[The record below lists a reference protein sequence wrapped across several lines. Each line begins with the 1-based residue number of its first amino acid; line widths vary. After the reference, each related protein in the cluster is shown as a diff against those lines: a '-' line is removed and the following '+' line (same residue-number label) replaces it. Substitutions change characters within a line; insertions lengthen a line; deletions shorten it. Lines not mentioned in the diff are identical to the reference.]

1 LEQFLTLENLNSLQ
15 SMKKNKTTKR
25 TVYILTEGD
34 TEEAYF
40 SRIGEIVGADTDWEY
55 SVTVEVR
62 EIIKGSKTDPIN
74 IVKEAKKSKSDYDEV
89 WVVFDKD
96 RERDD
101 KNEAAFKI
109 AAKAKI
115 KVAFSSISFEHWLI
129 LHFEKSTFAF
139 QRSDC
144 ESRTTRA
151 NPIICVCNGTVC
163 AKTYLKQPAF
173 YPSFEKGK
181 SLLYDDL
188 KNHNT
193 IAIENAAWLRKY
205 QSPYTDIHLLNP
217 YSDVDILLCEL
228 LNLHK
233 VIYAA
238 IGETFTFEGVEITF
252 QSAARNVNNISISIN
267 LNNQSQIAFPIN
279 NNQPFTILDDNGNTF
294 AYENIQATILQPN
307 SNQVIQLNYSVNP
320 NSQTLRFKATTI
332 GTYILVDI

>member
-1 LEQFLTLENLNSLQ
+1 
-15 SMKKNKTTKR
+15 MKKNKTTKR

-40 SRIGEIVGADTDWEY
+40 SRIGEIVGGDTDWKY

-74 IVKEAKKSKSDYDEV
+74 IVKEAKKSKSNYDEV

-115 KVAFSSISFEHWLI
+115 YVAFSSISFEHWLI
-129 LHFEKSTFAF
+129 LHFEKNAFAF

-151 NPIICVCNGTVC
+151 NPIICICNGTVC
-163 AKTYLKQPAF
+163 AKTYLKQPGF

-181 SLLYDDL
+181 SLLYDEL
-188 KNHNT
+188 KNRNT

-205 QSPYTDIHLLNP
+205 QSPYKDIHVLNP
-217 YSDVDILLCEL
+217 YSDVDALLCEL
-228 LNLHK
+228 LSLNK

-238 IGETFTFEGVEITF
+238 IGDIFIFEGIEITI
-252 QSAARNVNNISISIN
+252 QGVVRNANIISISISF
-267 LNNQSQIAFPIN
+267 NNQSPIAFPVN
-279 NNQPFTILDDNGNTF
+279 NNQPFTVIDYNGNTF
-294 AYENIQATILQPN
+294 AYEDIQAFILEPN
-307 SNQVIQLNYSVNP
+307 SNKVIQLNYTVNP
-320 NSQTLRFKATTI
+320 NSQTLRFKAMAI
-332 GTYILVDI
+332 GTYTLVDI

>member
-1 LEQFLTLENLNSLQ
+1 
-15 SMKKNKTTKR
+15 MKKNKTTKR
-25 TVYILTEGD
+25 TVYILTEGN

-40 SRIGEIVGADTDWEY
+40 SRIGEIIGADTDWEY

-115 KVAFSSISFEHWLI
+115 NVAFSSISFEHWLI

-144 ESRTTRA
+144 ESRTIRA
-151 NPIICVCNGTVC
+151 NPIICVCNGAVC

-188 KNHNT
+188 KNRNT

-205 QSPYTDIHLLNP
+205 QSPYTDTHLLNP

-238 IGETFTFEGVEITF
+238 IGDIFIFEGIEMTIQRAV
-252 QSAARNVNNISISIN
+252 RNANIISISIS
-267 LNNQSQIAFPIN
+267 LNNQSLIAFPIN
-279 NNQPFTILDDNGNTF
+279 NNQPFTLIDDNGNTF
-294 AYENIQATILQPN
+294 VYDAIQASILQPN
-307 SNQVIQLNYSVNP
+307 SNQAMQLNYAVNP

-332 GTYILVDI
+332 KTYILVDI

>member
-1 LEQFLTLENLNSLQ
+1 
-15 SMKKNKTTKR
+15 MKKNKTTKR

-96 RERDD
+96 RDRDD

-115 KVAFSSISFEHWLI
+115 NVAFSSISFEHWLI

-151 NPIICVCNGTVC
+151 NPIICVCNGIVC

-188 KNHNT
+188 KNRNI

-205 QSPYTDIHLLNP
+205 QSPYTDIHVLNP

-233 VIYAA
+233 VTYAD
-238 IGETFTFEGVEITF
+238 IGGIFIFEGIEVII
-252 QSAARNVNNISISIN
+252 QSAVRNANNISISIS

-279 NNQPFTILDDNGNTF
+279 NNQPFTVIDDNGNIF
-294 AYENIQATILQPN
+294 AYEDIQASILEPN
-307 SNQVIQLNYSVNP
+307 SNQVIQLNYTINP
-320 NSQTLRFKATTI
+320 NSQTFRFKATTI
-332 GTYILVDI
+332 GIYILVDI